1 MTYRISNTS
10 EIEYT
15 LCEKDEIKSILQD
28 IALILRTKRGTV
40 PMYRDFGLPM
50 AFVGMPLPAAEAMA
64 AQEVYDAIESFEPR
78 VKMNDISL
86 SATESGAM
94 KIEVEVEI

>member
-1 MTYRISNTS
+1 MIYRISNTS

-15 LCEKDEIKSILQD
+15 LCETDKIKSILQN
-28 IALILRTKRGTV
+28 IALILRTRKGTV

-50 AFVGMPLPAAEAMA
+50 AFIGMPLPAAEAMA
-64 AQEVYDAIESFEPR
+64 AQEIYDAIEAFEPR
-78 VKMNDISL
+78 VKLNDISL
-86 SATESGAM
+86 TATESGAM

>member
-1 MTYRISNTS
+1 MIYKISNKS
-10 EIEYT
+10 EIQYT
-15 LCEKDEIKSILQD
+15 LCENRELESVLQN

-50 AFVGMPLPAAEAMA
+50 AFIGMPLPAAEAMA
-64 AQEVYDAIESFEPR
+64 AQEIYDAIEAFEPR
-78 VKMNDISL
+78 VKLNDISL
-86 SATESGAM
+86 TATESGAM